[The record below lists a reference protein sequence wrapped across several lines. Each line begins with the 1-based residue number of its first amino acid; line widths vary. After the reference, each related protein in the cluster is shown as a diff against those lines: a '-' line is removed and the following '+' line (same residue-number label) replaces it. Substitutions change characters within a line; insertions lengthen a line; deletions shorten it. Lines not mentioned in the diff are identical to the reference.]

1 MKSFICRNKVRKINR
16 AVKIRIYPNAE
27 QRVQIEKTIGCSRFI
42 YNYMLADKMEH
53 YKKEK
58 KMLRNTPASYKK
70 EYPWLKEVDSL
81 ALANVQMHLESAF
94 HKFFREPSAG
104 FPRPKS
110 KKSSRK
116 SYTTNVVNGNIFLE
130 GKYLKLP
137 KMTAVR
143 MKLHRPIS
151 EKWKL
156 KSVTVSR
163 EPSGKYF
170 ASLTES
176 FDAVCVEDLNL
187 KGMAGGLHLGKGVHD
202 NGYGLFLSMLEYK
215 LEERGKYLI
224 KADRYFASSKIC
236 SVCGNKKEELSL
248 SDRIYYCECGNRM
261 DRDVNAAVN
270 IMKEG
275 KRIFAECA

>member
-42 YNYMLADKMEH
+42 YNCMLADKIEH

-70 EYPWLKEVDSL
+70 EYLWLKEVDSL

-104 FPRPKS
+104 FPRFKS

-143 MKLHRPIS
+143 IKLHRPVS

-170 ASLTES
+170 ASL
-176 FDAVCVEDLNL
+176 
-187 KGMAGGLHLGKGVHD
+187 
-202 NGYGLFLSMLEYK
+202 LF
-215 LEERGKYLI
+215 
-224 KADRYFASSKIC
+224 
-236 SVCGNKKEELSL
+236 
-248 SDRIYYCECGNRM
+248 YCENQTAEKRPAENLSGLILPCRGCVCFLPVKELNIRCSTAIQRKSLHGNRESCP
-261 DRDVNAAVN
+261 DARKAVRIIKN
-270 IMKEG
+270 RRNELHCAMKRSEIRE
-275 KRIFAECA
+275 KTFSINSVAVLPRATMQYAWKI

>member
-42 YNYMLADKMEH
+42 YNCMLADKMEH

-104 FPRPKS
+104 FPRFKS

-187 KGMAGGLHLGKGVHD
+187 KGMAGGFHLGKGVHD

-224 KADRYFASSKIC
+224 KVDRYFASSKIC

-248 SDRIYYCECGNRM
+248 SDRIYHCECGYRM

-270 IMKEG
+270 IMNEG